1 MSIDAAIKII
11 GTTIKLSNNAR
22 YLGVIFDKKLQFKE
36 YTQYTVKKETKFALA
51 ISSAAKAT

>member
-1 MSIDAAIKII
+1 MSTDAAIEIT
-11 GTTIKLSNNAR
+11 GTTIKPSNDAR

-36 YTQYTVKKETKFALA
+36 YTQYAVKKETKFALA